1 MKTTSRQSVAE
12 TSDLVS
18 ALELITQFVPG
29 GVKHKR
35 VIPQPKPKPKSS
47 KKRKRIDEDMS
58 QGGEDGRSQVEGES
72 SISSRSVLGLAGEKH
87 QFVSLIEEEPATQF
101 TDLTAPEETVLIEIE
116 EIWDIEPSSIIGQG
130 AFGTVRFERR
140 RPLMA
145 NHTQNSQGS
154 VRAVKEIRKLN
165 SPDYM
170 KELRAIARFTQ
181 PKYEQYFVQSYG
193 WFQNEE
199 SVFITM
205 EYWRLGD
212 LAHFRQRI
220 GPFLPE
226 TAGLV
231 VRQVLEGIRYMH
243 EINFAHRDL
252 KPGNILVVTTSP
264 WTVKIA
270 DFGIS
275 KQCIEGAQFQTQLG
289 TPEYMAPEQKG
300 HFRSIEG
307 VHAYS
312 LSVDIWAIGV
322 ITMEL
327 ILTHPFLYNSDQE
340 DYTRGIRPLD
350 FRNETGAVISEA
362 CRDFVTSLL
371 TPDPT
376 HRPNAEVAISHPW
389 FAEVAMWL
397 DQHESPFAHDE
408 VIPSQRQDDV
418 TPSPRPL
425 MSWSTFG
432 NLRLTDRPTV
442 NSRSTNSDTTNS
454 SISTQGTRASSDTA
468 ATENSAIGTYH
479 GRPFD
484 PMLLASSFRQLS
496 LNTWSKDWTHTDPDW
511 IPRPDGQNY
520 QGRFTLEWVCLNK
533 LSFDG
538 IKNVPAH
545 LGKGRRAIAV
555 MDGQEICAEAGYEFL
570 RAYSEE
576 HRRVPCRL
584 DE

>member
-1 MKTTSRQSVAE
+1 MEQ

-181 PKYEQYFVQSYG
+181 PKVSLLLIRMLSNLFNFRIQYEQYFVQSYG

-252 KPGNILVVTTSP
+252 KPGVGNVPI
-264 WTVKIA
+264 
-270 DFGIS
+270 
-275 KQCIEGAQFQTQLG
+275 
-289 TPEYMAPEQKG
+289 
-300 HFRSIEG
+300 
-307 VHAYS
+307 
-312 LSVDIWAIGV
+312 
-322 ITMEL
+322 
-327 ILTHPFLYNSDQE
+327 
-340 DYTRGIRPLD
+340 IRP
-350 FRNETGAVISEA
+350 
-362 CRDFVTSLL
+362 
-371 TPDPT
+371 
-376 HRPNAEVAISHPW
+376 
-389 FAEVAMWL
+389 
-397 DQHESPFAHDE
+397 
-408 VIPSQRQDDV
+408 
-418 TPSPRPL
+418 
-425 MSWSTFG
+425 
-432 NLRLTDRPTV
+432 
-442 NSRSTNSDTTNS
+442 
-454 SISTQGTRASSDTA
+454 
-468 ATENSAIGTYH
+468 
-479 GRPFD
+479 
-484 PMLLASSFRQLS
+484 
-496 LNTWSKDWTHTDPDW
+496 
-511 IPRPDGQNY
+511 
-520 QGRFTLEWVCLNK
+520 
-533 LSFDG
+533 
-538 IKNVPAH
+538 
-545 LGKGRRAIAV
+545 RR
-555 MDGQEICAEAGYEFL
+555 
-570 RAYSEE
+570 
-576 HRRVPCRL
+576 
-584 DE
+584 